1 MGLIPGE
8 FRIKALVH
16 LVFGEGQFW
25 GFRYATIT
33 SGGRRVENLSGAPF
47 IKMLIP
53 FTMAPNATIPRIRFR
68 YRLQQ

>member
-1 MGLIPGE
+1 MPGR
-8 FRIKALVH
+8 FKIKALVH
-16 LVFGEGQFW
+16 LVFGEGQLW

-33 SGGRRVENLSGAPF
+33 SGGRMEKLSGAPF

-53 FTMAPNATIPRIRFR
+53 FMMDPNATIPRIRFR